1 MQPSNKANKRK
12 ATAANP
18 SPQATKVERNAWV
31 GKVLAVLGLIGVAI
45 VGFGSSNGW
54 FSWHETVQR
63 NIVEREAPLAGSPR
77 DPPAASGLASV
88 VGQATSPSGSVPAV
102 LPPVAPSLPDEGIK
116 LLEEGKRVAEH
127 LVSVMPTSIE
137 AKEMQA
143 RFEFEFGE
151 TSKAEQLWKE
161 ILKVNPEYAHA
172 LKGLGDVSNI
182 NGNLP
187 EAVIYYR
194 RAVLADP
201 NNLARQLTLG
211 IALMYASQFEDSKR
225 TFEAILARDQKR
237 SDAHVELANVLSQ
250 LQDFEGARDHFQT
263 ALKTH
268 PEMPE
273 IHFGLTN
280 AYNRLGDREK
290 ARYHQQEHQ
299 RLRIGTVAEREKGRR
314 TYDDLIALRID
325 VGKLYTDMARTYLA
339 GGHRDA
345 CGLLLLRASR
355 MNSND
360 PECRRALAYL
370 AVNQGKIFDGIRWLT
385 ELRLLTPNDLS
396 ITKEIARLHLQN
408 QQPQAAE
415 KILVDFWEN
424 HPDQVEAVREL
435 ARFYVEV
442 QRDEERAIHYGLE
455 AVELASTA
463 ESHAMLASIYDAFER
478 LNDAIESLEKATKV
492 QPDNTS
498 YQQALALLRDMV
510 RKQAAEEKKP

>member
-1 MQPSNKANKRK
+1 MQPINKANSRK
-12 ATAANP
+12 TAAADP
-18 SPQATKVERNAWV
+18 SPPATKVERNAWV
-31 GKVLAVLGLIGVAI
+31 GKLLAVLGLIGVAI

-54 FSWHETVQR
+54 FGWHETVPR
-63 NIVEREAPLAGSPR
+63 SIAERKAPVAGLSR
-77 DPPAASGLASV
+77 DPSAATELDSV
-88 VGQATSPSGSVPAV
+88 VGQAASPSGSVPII
-102 LPPVAPSLPDEGIK
+102 LPPVTPSLPDTSID

-143 RFEFEFGE
+143 RFEFEFGK
-151 TSKAEQLWKE
+151 TAKAEQIWKE
-161 ILKVNPEYAHA
+161 ILKVNAEYAHA

-187 EAVIYYR
+187 EAVTYYR
-194 RAVLADP
+194 RAVLSDP
-201 NNLARQLTLG
+201 TNLARQLTLG

-225 TFEAILARDQKR
+225 TFEAILARDKNR
-237 SDAHVELANVLSQ
+237 SDAHVELANVLGQ
-250 LQDFEGARDHFQT
+250 LQDFEGARDHFLT

-299 RLRIGTVAEREKGRR
+299 RVRIGTIAEREKGRR
-314 TYDDLIALRID
+314 TYDDLVALRID

-345 CGLLLLRASR
+345 CSLLLLRASR

-370 AVNQGKIFDGIRWLT
+370 AVTQGKIFDGIRWLT
-385 ELRLLTPNDLS
+385 ELRSLTPDDFS

-415 KILVDFWEN
+415 KILIDFWEN
-424 HPDQVEAVREL
+424 HSDQVEAVREL

-442 QRDEERAIHYGLE
+442 QRDEEQAIRYGL
-455 AVELASTA
+455 AAIKLASTA
-463 ESHAMLASIYDAFER
+463 ENHAMLASIYDAFDR
-478 LNDAIESLEKATKV
+478 LNDAIESLERATEV

-498 YQQALALLRDMV
+498 YQQALALLRDTV
-510 RKQAAEEKKP
+510 GKQTAEEKKP